1 MITFMARRFIMIDT
15 WLSRLIGRAWEDQ
28 ATRINY
34 LIDKIHASIQVAS
47 STDYLMYIINLK
59 CQLLEKYVKIEIKRE
74 SILKHIYRCDK

>member
-1 MITFMARRFIMIDT
+1 MITFIARRSIMIDA

-47 STDYLMYIINLK
+47 STDY
-59 CQLLEKYVKIEIKRE
+59 
-74 SILKHIYRCDK
+74 